1 MRSAIV
7 LVLTVIV
14 AGCAYMPTN
23 VTRIQ
28 MTARDG
34 GTVYSGIIKRTL
46 PAVVNITVE
55 VDRRVYYG
63 NFELTYPNETFGLYQ
78 VYGLPRDAAPATA
91 QPSSRTNYS
100 RAILSSSDQ
109 RILRCDFT
117 DDAGRDAR
125 GLCVDEASRVYDVT
139 MS

>member
-1 MRSAIV
+1 MRSIGMSI
-7 LVLTVIV
+7 LVSIV
-14 AGCAYMPTN
+14 AGCAYLPAN
-23 VTRIQ
+23 VTRVQ

-34 GTVYSGIIKRTL
+34 GTVYYGIIKRTL

-63 NFELTYPNETFGLYQ
+63 NFELTYPNETFGLYH
-78 VYGLPRDAAPATA
+78 VYGLPRDVAPATA
-91 QPSSRTNYS
+91 QPSSRINYS

-117 DDAGRDAR
+117 DDGGREAR
-125 GLCVDEASRVYDVT
+125 GLCVDQSSRVYDVT
-139 MS
+139 LS

>member
-1 MRSAIV
+1 MRSIV
-7 LVLTVIV
+7 ISILTLII

-23 VTRIQ
+23 ASRVQ
-28 MTARDG
+28 MTAREG
-34 GTVYSGIIKRTL
+34 GTVYYGIIKRTL

-63 NFELTYPNETFGLYQ
+63 NFELTHANETFGLYA
-78 VYGLPRDAAPATA
+78 VYGLPRDSAPATA
-91 QPSSRTNYS
+91 QPSGRINYT
-100 RAILSSSDQ
+100 RAILSSSDR
-109 RILRCDFT
+109 RILTCEFT